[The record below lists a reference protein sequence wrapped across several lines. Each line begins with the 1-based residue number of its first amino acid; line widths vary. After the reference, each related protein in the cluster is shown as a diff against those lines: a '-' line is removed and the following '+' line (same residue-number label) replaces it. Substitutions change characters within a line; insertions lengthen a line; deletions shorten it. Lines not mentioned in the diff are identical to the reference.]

1 VPFHSGKGE
10 AGRGGPRKIWERRLP
25 AGAGGTEN
33 FFRSSDLPELR
44 GNLTSERGLGRE
56 IIVRFLDGVPGIND
70 GTVQQ
75 QLANLKSS
83 SDYARIVREVQE
95 QIEHENKEALK
106 ELERAEREKAR
117 AEEEQRKAEA
127 APAA

>member
-1 VPFHSGKGE
+1 
-10 AGRGGPRKIWERRLP
+10 
-25 AGAGGTEN
+25 
-33 FFRSSDLPELR
+33 
-44 GNLTSERGLGRE
+44 
-56 IIVRFLDGVPGIND
+56 
-70 GTVQQ
+70 
-75 QLANLKSS
+75 
-83 SDYARIVREVQE
+83 VREVQE